1 MSLKRAIPFRQ
12 FFMSDMNPVIRFLI
26 LSDVVWEGARGLL
39 GPIFALFIVDFIE
52 GQKPPQESAAAI
64 SPMSP
69 IRPIPISS
77 SDQCL
82 YKNSSKFLPSRLR
95 CWPCTEPQSLPYQR
109 RDPKAYIRAPCH
121 MAHLYR

>member
-52 GQKPPQESAAAI
+52 GG
-64 SPMSP
+64 
-69 IRPIPISS
+69 
-77 SDQCL
+77 
-82 YKNSSKFLPSRLR
+82 KNRRRNLQRLSV
-95 CWPCTEPQSLPYQR
+95 P
-109 RDPKAYIRAPCH
+109 
-121 MAHLYR
+121 